1 MQREKQPLGL
11 FLTLEP
17 PTRGIVR
24 EALDAG
30 DYESAFWKRRYPR
43 VQIVTVD
50 DLLQGKRPNLPPMG
64 TAFAQAP
71 LEQERAD
78 QLTLGG

>member
-43 VQIVTVD
+43 VQIATVD
-50 DLLQGKRPNLPPMG
+50 DLLQGKRPNLTRIG